1 MDPAPAP
8 APAPLAGLSFE
19 DLEALLRARAVPA
32 AHAKRLVSAC
42 LRGGTSDFA
51 DVPGLG
57 RANVERLRGALTP
70 RATRVTR
77 RLESPDGT
85 VKLLLEG
92 AGGDAF
98 EAVLMPLARRTSGCV
113 SSQVGCAAAC
123 RFCASGLEGL
133 RRSLL
138 AHEIVEQGLALA
150 DEARARGTRLSNLVF
165 MGMGEPLHAYEAVVA
180 AVRRLT
186 DPRLL
191 GFGCGHVTISTV
203 GVVPGILALADEGLG
218 VHLALSIH
226 AADDALRRSLLPV
239 GGRWSV
245 AETLDAAQRF
255 LEKTRRFVTLEMTL
269 LEGVNDGVEHAAALA
284 DAVDGRRFHVNVI
297 PVNPVPGTPYRT
309 PPQAHIDAYVAR
321 LRARGVVVHVR
332 AQRGSEVAAA
342 CGQLR
347 RLERAPAAVVGAA
360 PAAD

>member
-1 MDPAPAP
+1 VDPDPASAL
-8 APAPLAGLSFE
+8 APLAGLSFE
-19 DLEALLRARAVPA
+19 ELQALLAARGVPA
-32 AHAKRLVSAC
+32 PHAKRLVRAC
-42 LRGGTSDFA
+42 LRGGASDFA

-57 RANVERLRGALTP
+57 AANVARLRGVLTP

-92 AGGDAF
+92 ASGDAF
-98 EAVLMPLARRTSGCV
+98 EAVLMPLSKRVSGCV

-133 RRSLL
+133 RRSLF
-138 AHEIVEQGLALA
+138 AHEIVEQALALSE
-150 DEARARGTRLSNLVF
+150 EARARGTRLSNLVF
-165 MGMGEPLHAYEAVVA
+165 MGMGEPLHAYDAVVS

-203 GVVPGILALADEGLG
+203 GVVPGILALAKEGLG
-218 VHLALSIH
+218 VHLAVSIH

-239 GGRWSV
+239 GGRYTV

-255 LEKTRRFVTLEMTL
+255 LETTGRFVTLEMTL
-269 LEGVNDGVEHAAALA
+269 LDGVNDGVEHAAALA

-309 PPQAHIDAYVAR
+309 PPPSRIDAYVAA
-321 LRARGVVVHVR
+321 LKARGVVVHVR
-332 AQRGSEVAAA
+332 ARRGNEVAAA

-347 RLERAPAAVVGAA
+347 RLERSPAAVVGPS
-360 PAAD
+360 PAGD